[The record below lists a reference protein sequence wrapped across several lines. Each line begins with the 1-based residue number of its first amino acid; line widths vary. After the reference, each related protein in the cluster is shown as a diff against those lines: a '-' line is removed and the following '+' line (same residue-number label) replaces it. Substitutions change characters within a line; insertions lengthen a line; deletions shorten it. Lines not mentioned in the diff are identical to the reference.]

1 MILIKVIRKV
11 KWSSTTTNFYQKSCS
26 KFVDEF
32 VSCDVYFII
41 DAKDFVDLSHFTFDL
56 SRMIG
61 ILELGGQLGARIWDI
76 LDEDNLIVVDVS
88 FHEVEIV
95 N

>member
-1 MILIKVIRKV
+1 MVKYNYEYLSKVL
-11 KWSSTTTNFYQKSCS
+11 S

-32 VSCDVYFII
+32 VSGDINFIV
-41 DAKDFVDLSHFTFDL
+41 DAKDFVDLSHFALDL

-61 ILELGGQLGARIWDI
+61 ILELRGQLGACIWDI